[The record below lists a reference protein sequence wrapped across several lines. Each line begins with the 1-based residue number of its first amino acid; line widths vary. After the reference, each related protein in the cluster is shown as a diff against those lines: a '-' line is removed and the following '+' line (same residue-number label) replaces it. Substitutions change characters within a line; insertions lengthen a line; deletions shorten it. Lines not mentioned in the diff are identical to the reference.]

1 MNAPAIPANTGDILY
16 PVRVMIFIT
25 LLCIGYEL
33 SRPVPAKKMEPEL
46 LLAATAGESRSGE
59 YNWGSLPSW
68 QKKASEKAIETYAAT
83 QEKKW
88 QRWNKAMFE
97 KVI

>member
-1 MNAPAIPANTGDILY
+1 MNQFAGPVNTGDILY

-33 SRPVPAKKMEPEL
+33 SRPLPDKKTEPEL
-46 LLAATAGESRSGE
+46 LLAATVGEGSSEE
-59 YNWGSLPSW
+59 YDWRGLQLW
-68 QKKASEKAIETYAAT
+68 QKKASEKAVERYAAT

-88 QRWNKAMFE
+88 RKWNEAMFE
-97 KVI
+97 MMN